1 MADDI
6 RPAII
11 EYINQEFVIDG
22 TDVDIATAN
31 LLEEEIID
39 SLGIFTLVSF
49 IEDTFGVSVEPEEVN
64 LDNFETVDAVAKLV
78 NGKM

>member
-11 EYINQEFVIDG
+11 EYINEEFVIDG

-49 IEDTFGVSVEPEEVN
+49 IEDRFGVSVDPEEVN
-64 LDNFETVDAVAKLV
+64 LDNFETVDAVASLVQGKL
-78 NGKM
+78 

>member
-11 EYINQEFVIDG
+11 EYINEEFVIEDTG
-22 TDVDIATAN
+22 VDIATAN

>member
-11 EYINQEFVIDG
+11 EYINEEFVIDG

-49 IEDTFGVSVEPEEVN
+49 IEDSFGVSVEPEEVN
-64 LDNFETVDAVAKLV
+64 LDNFETVEAIASLV
-78 NGKM
+78 NGKK

>member
-11 EYINQEFVIDG
+11 EYINEEFVIDG

-49 IEDTFGVSVEPEEVN
+49 IEDSFGVSVEPEEVN
-64 LDNFETVDAVAKLV
+64 LDNFETVEAIAALV

>member
-6 RPAII
+6 KQAVI
-11 EYINQEFVIDG
+11 EYITTEFVPDG

-31 LLEEEIID
+31 LLEEEIVD

-49 IEDTFGVSVEPEEVN
+49 IEDKFGVGVEPEEVN
-64 LDNFETVDAVAKLV
+64 LDNFETVDSVVALV
-78 NGKM
+78 QGKM